1 MRRNN
6 RPDDI
11 LVLSAL
17 IITMVVMFA
26 LVMITGGAQ

>member
-17 IITMVVMFA
+17 LITMVVMFA
-26 LVMITGGAQ
+26 LAMVTGGVQ

>member
-17 IITMVVMFA
+17 LITMVVMFA
-26 LVMITGGAQ
+26 LAMVTGGAQ

>member
-26 LVMITGGAQ
+26 LAMITGGAQ